1 MRGPDHASM
10 LELSFASANAPLS
23 VRSFTALE
31 RASDLFECDVQA
43 VSDRSSLDLAE
54 LVGSAAELRVSH
66 ALSISGR
73 SAGRVFRG
81 VCTHAEQVRVE
92 PDGVSTYHVRIAPA
106 LWLLTQ
112 RTDHRIFQRMA
123 IPEIVGALLD
133 EWRVPHAWRF
143 DMSSYPKLDYRVQYG
158 ETDYAFVS
166 RLLEEVG
173 IAFVFEAGDA
183 ETRVVFD
190 DALGACSSP
199 SETLPFVDQANAATG
214 HAFGSRVRFAQVLR
228 PSAMVLRDHDLRRP
242 AFELEARSDDAQS
255 GEDRLEQRRY
265 APGAFL
271 RIRDDEGGGTP
282 TADDKGAVRH
292 DAELGGLLAA
302 RALES
307 LRADRRRV
315 SFATNVAGLEPGT
328 VFAIS
333 EHPHASL
340 ARDVPLLVTELSTR
354 GSIDGPWSIEGRAV
368 FAGRAYRPSQ
378 KTQRPDVSG
387 VQSATV
393 VGPPGEE
400 IHTDELG
407 RVRVRFPWD
416 RSGRVG
422 DTSSCWIRVS
432 QGWAGAGYGSLMLPR
447 VGQEVLVGFLDG
459 DPDQPVVV
467 GRVFNALSPHPY
479 ALPEHKTRSTWRS
492 ASSPGGAGHNEIL
505 FEDLAGAELLHVH
518 AQRDLRQLVQN
529 DETTTVGN
537 NRSKLVKNDELEATG
552 GSRIEVTQGDR
563 TEITRGERLQI
574 VGGRETRFVKDDV
587 REHVAGSHRLR
598 IDGSR
603 HVVVK
608 GASREEVRGDR
619 HATIEGDRVERVGGG
634 AFLEAGAY
642 AMKTGGSFT
651 IEAGDEIHIQSAAA
665 IVLEA
670 PDITLKAP
678 GGFVRIDGG
687 GVTIVG
693 TLVRINSGGA
703 AGSASGGTPAPEVQ
717 RPVELSIDPPQ
728 APAFDDVSDNPL
740 GRV

>member
-10 LELSFASANAPLS
+10 LELSFASAEAPLS

-214 HAFGSRVRFAQVLR
+214 HAYVSRVRFAQVLR

-242 AFELEARSDDAQS
+242 AFELEARSDDAES
-255 GEDRLEQRRY
+255 GEERLEQRRY

-307 LRADRRRV
+307 LRADRRQV
-315 SFATNVAGLEPGT
+315 SFATNVASACASRGT
-328 VFAIS
+328 ARAGSAIRPRAGS
-333 EHPHASL
+333 AYRRAGL
-340 ARDVPLLVTELSTR
+340 ARATAASCCR
-354 GSIDGPWSIEGRAV
+354 GWGKRCS
-368 FAGRAYRPSQ
+368 
-378 KTQRPDVSG
+378 
-387 VQSATV
+387 
-393 VGPPGEE
+393 
-400 IHTDELG
+400 
-407 RVRVRFPWD
+407 
-416 RSGRVG
+416 
-422 DTSSCWIRVS
+422 
-432 QGWAGAGYGSLMLPR
+432 
-447 VGQEVLVGFLDG
+447 
-459 DPDQPVVV
+459 
-467 GRVFNALSPHPY
+467 
-479 ALPEHKTRSTWRS
+479 S
-492 ASSPGGAGHNEIL
+492 ASSTEIPTSRSSSVASSTRSRRTPTRSPSTRRGARGGAHHR
-505 FEDLAGAELLHVH
+505 LAAPG
-518 AQRDLRQLVQN
+518 
-529 DETTTVGN
+529 TT
-537 NRSKLVKNDELEATG
+537 RSS
-552 GSRIEVTQGDR
+552 SRILLAPSCCTSTRSVICASSSRTTRRPPSVTTAR
-563 TEITRGERLQI
+563 
-574 VGGRETRFVKDDV
+574 
-587 REHVAGSHRLR
+587 SW
-598 IDGSR
+598 
-603 HVVVK
+603 
-608 GASREEVRGDR
+608 
-619 HATIEGDRVERVGGG
+619 
-634 AFLEAGAY
+634 
-642 AMKTGGSFT
+642 
-651 IEAGDEIHIQSAAA
+651 
-665 IVLEA
+665 
-670 PDITLKAP
+670 
-678 GGFVRIDGG
+678 
-687 GVTIVG
+687 
-693 TLVRINSGGA
+693 
-703 AGSASGGTPAPEVQ
+703 
-717 RPVELSIDPPQ
+717 
-728 APAFDDVSDNPL
+728 
-740 GRV
+740 